1 MNRSKSLEST
11 FGMENTQMN
20 RIKETKFSDLV
31 GKTLSEVKVERD
43 KITFIVDETESYS
56 MFHGQDCC
64 EQVWIED
71 ICGDLNS
78 LVGVPILFADESS
91 SQVEDKSNYSSLEW
105 TFYRIGCI
113 KGSAVIR
120 WCADLDTYYSVQVDF
135 VRNR

>member
-1 MNRSKSLEST
+1 MNRSTSLQST

-20 RIKETKFSDLV
+20 KIKEAKFSDLV
-31 GKTLSEVKVERD
+31 GKTLSEIKVNRD
-43 KITFIVDETESYS
+43 LITFTVDETESYD
-56 MFHGQDCC
+56 MYHEQDCC
-64 EQVWIED
+64 ESVWIED

-91 SQVEDKSNYSSLEW
+91 SQVEDKSKYPSLEW

-113 KGSAVIR
+113 KGSVVIR
-120 WCADLDTYYSVQVDF
+120 WCADLDTYYSVQVNF